1 MSPCMGLF
9 SKGIGRI
16 REFNIH
22 RRERAALSLFRET
35 QELERK
41 FASEAKRFG
50 ISTNDLS
57 PKNYYE
63 TLGLK
68 YTSDPKAIKGAY
80 VGLVKRYHPDIN
92 KSIEA
97 TRKTTEINEAYAVLK
112 DKKKKEEYDAKSS
125 KGSSKISV
133 ETARTISNELLG
145 RYSELRNRDYE
156 EFNKRVAVPQY
167 RDSLKAAIEEVADW
181 NKRFNK
187 AESGILGK
195 FRDYGSRISHMA
207 AINRSLVKSAHDE
220 QSRER
225 LRENLVKLE
234 GMEKAYQEAE
244 KGIAAVIEKL
254 KAEISTSEN
263 NIADR
268 LRRSVN

>member
-1 MSPCMGLF
+1 MGLF
-9 SKGIGRI
+9 SKGMVRI
-16 REFNIH
+16 REFNLH
-22 RRERAALSLFRET
+22 RRERTVSNLFRET

-50 ISTNDLS
+50 ISMNDLS

-68 YTSDPKAIKGAY
+68 YTSDPKAIKEAY

-92 KSIEA
+92 KSSEA

-125 KGSSKISV
+125 RGSSKIS
-133 ETARTISNELLG
+133 EDTARSISNELLK

-187 AESGILGK
+187 AESATLGK
-195 FRDYGSRISHMA
+195 LRDYGSKIRHTTA
-207 AINRSLVKSAHDE
+207 LNRNLIRNE
-220 QSRER
+220 QSEPARER

-234 GMEKAYQEAE
+234 GMEKAFQEAE
-244 KGIAAVIEKL
+244 KGIATVIERL
-254 KAEISTSEN
+254 KGEISTNEN